1 MVANRR
7 VTYRRRHS
15 YNTASNR
22 TAVVKTPG
30 ARLTVHYIEKS
41 VQAPKCRCCKKVL
54 PGIPRLRVSDLK
66 NVTHCQ
72 RTVCRVYGGNL
83 CHKCVHDRI
92 LRAFLVEE
100 QKIVKQ
106 VAMAKS
112 AAKKEEKA
120 AKKSSKDSKAKS
132 SKKTAKKTSK
142 K

>member
-22 TAVVKTPG
+22 IEVVKTPG
-30 ARLTVHYIEKS
+30 ARLTAHYIEKS

-54 PGIPRLRVSDLK
+54 PGIPRLR
-66 NVTHCQ
+66 

-120 AKKSSKDSKAKS
+120 SKKSSKDAKAKS